1 MTQPHVD
8 FGVPTMGTVAPDRE
22 PGECRPGPLL
32 LMIGDGYAAAADHA
46 ASVAGFRVERRTG
59 IGADMAA
66 LGLQGHAAVL
76 WVADAGQLDPAA
88 DAALAAFVEAQR
100 AGLVLVTHR
109 ADIDHAYALESARL
123 ASDILVD
130 PGSAEA
136 ALAMTRALRPFGKTV
151 HDGDERPPT
160 IDRLDQLQDEVAR
173 IASVLARLSLDDANR
188 VAGGSDYIGYAASPD
203 PYVTG
208 GSWPN
213 TVSAPT
219 RGYGAAAMPGAFPS
233 GLSHAE
239 QRVRQ
244 VRTIIRL
251 RRARDAV
258 FPTDLFADPA
268 WDMLLDLYAARLEGK
283 TVSVSS
289 LCIAAAVPAT
299 TALRWI
305 RSMTDA
311 GLFLREAD
319 GNDRRRVFIA
329 LSDRAEEALDRYFT
343 SIGDA
348 LPV

>member
-1 MTQPHVD
+1 MTQTYVGAGEHAWD
-8 FGVPTMGTVAPDRE
+8 IGAADRE
-22 PGECRPGPLL
+22 PGAVLAGPPLL
-32 LMIGDGYAAAADHA
+32 VIGDVADDIVDSAAVA
-46 ASVAGFRVERRTG
+46 AGFRVQRRIATASAATG
-59 IGADMAA
+59 LDDLA
-66 LGLQGHAAVL
+66 QVAVL
-76 WVADAGQLDPAA
+76 WVADAARIDREA
-88 DAALAAFVEAQR
+88 DARIAAFVAEQR

-109 ADIDHAYALESARL
+109 ADIDRVSALDCAVL

-130 PGSAEA
+130 PAPADA
-136 ALAMTRALRPFGKTV
+136 AIAMTRALRPFRVAV
-151 HDGDERPPT
+151 HDSDEQAPT
-160 IDRLDQLQDEVAR
+160 IDRLDRLQDEVTR
-173 IASVLARLSLDDANR
+173 IAAVLARLSLDDANR
-188 VAGGSDYIGYAASPD
+188 VAGAGDYIGYAAPTSAFGAD
-203 PYVTG
+203 G
-208 GSWPN
+208 GWSDS
-213 TVSAPT
+213 VASAT
-219 RGYGAAAMPGAFPS
+219 RGYGAAGMPGAFPS
-233 GLSHAE
+233 GLSNE
-239 QRVRQ
+239 EMRVRQ

-251 RRARDAV
+251 RRARDVV

-283 TVSVSS
+283 AVSVSS

-329 LSDRAEEALDRYFT
+329 LADRAADAMDRYFT